1 MVKMKTLKK
10 WNLIINLVFILF
22 YFTMSKLPYRV
33 IITRNLSVSQD
44 IKYVDIN
51 IPKYFANYTY
61 FKIKLKEV
69 DCGSSREQD
78 IWMNCDTS
86 TFNQVSQNVDPDIH
100 NIIIKRFLFNI
111 TAFREGA
118 SQSNYVVLPYRD
130 TIKVWF
136 TNLLGFKPNFDA
148 LVTIIIELEPYEI

>member
-1 MVKMKTLKK
+1 
-10 WNLIINLVFILF
+10 
-22 YFTMSKLPYRV
+22 MSKLPYRV

-44 IKYVDIN
+44 IKYVNIN

-69 DCGSSREQD
+69 DCGGSREQD
-78 IWMNCDTS
+78 IWLNCDTS

>member
-1 MVKMKTLKK
+1 MKTLKK

-148 LVTIIIELEPYEI
+148 VVTIIIELEPYEI